1 VDLTPADLKTATA
14 MRRLRL
20 VSAPEAVTFL
30 VLLVCVVLKSTTSF
44 NAVPTMG
51 WVHGIFFILYA
62 VFWLDSWN
70 RVRWGFWRAVL
81 YIVLSALPFGGFVAE
96 RMLAREGEA
105 FVVAARG
112 RAAAAGSGAEPEAVP
127 SGETGVTSM

>member
-1 VDLTPADLKTATA
+1 
-14 MRRLRL
+14 
-20 VSAPEAVTFL
+20 
-30 VLLVCVVLKSTTSF
+30 
-44 NAVPTMG
+44 
-51 WVHGIFFILYA
+51 
-62 VFWLDSWN
+62 
-70 RVRWGFWRAVL
+70 VRWGFWRAVL
-81 YIVLSALPFGGFVAE
+81 YIVLSVLPFGGFVAE